1 MFVWI
6 CSTCFLF
13 FLYRWCYLMNS
24 CFYTWIKTDKW
35 NAPSDGEINSLAF
48 LGSSKTTPGEWVQ
61 TTKKTPKQTVVAH
74 VSMYTYMC
82 HKRGGGWGRGAASRN
97 SPPKINIKPDDVP
110 THSIGSDV
118 KRDKNVPNSISAPS
132 SESYQRAS
140 SVSTQQPPPPSALHT
155 HTHLTHLTAA
165 SLRCIGIRDVSLSP
179 GAKFI

>member
-24 CFYTWIKTDKW
+24 CFYTWIKTDKS

-61 TTKKTPKQTVVAH
+61 TTTKKHPNKQWWLTCPCTHTCVTKEVGGE
-74 VSMYTYMC
+74 
-82 HKRGGGWGRGAASRN
+82 GGGGQLPGTA
-97 SPPKINIKPDDVP
+97 PPKINIKPDDAP

-140 SVSTQQPPPPSALHT
+140 SVSTQPPPALHT